1 MVDFS
6 NVAKLKFDGKP
17 VPYIIE
23 ELEGH
28 PTLFVLPANDSN
40 EELLNYVLKN
50 SAKLQRIARQKADA
64 NVLAATRKQ
73 DRDTYSR
80 FVIKGWDDVVEANG
94 QAVPFTAE
102 NCHAFLT
109 ALPDFIFDRLRTF
122 CMDATNFMNVDED
135 GLFENEPAAPAEPGN

>member
-17 VPYIIE
+17 VPFIID
-23 ELEGH
+23 ELEGS

-50 SAKLQRIARQKADA
+50 SAKLTRLSRQKADA
-64 NVLAATRKQ
+64 NMLAATRKQ

-80 FVIKGWDDVVEANG
+80 FVIKGWDDVVEASG
-94 QAVPFTAE
+94 KAVPFSQQ
-102 NCHAFLT
+102 NCHDFLT
-109 ALPDFIFDRLRTF
+109 ALPDFIFDRLRNF
-122 CMDATNFMNVDED
+122 CMTPANFMNVGDD
-135 GLFENEPAAPAEPGN
+135 IGLPEPGEPAEPGN